1 MDILLINHCS
11 SSLPHGMEFRPGYLR
26 GDGANSAMA
35 ADATVS
41 IWPKGPY
48 LEAHRMARDKL
59 PIAPNSI
66 DPAEFTW

>member
-1 MDILLINHCS
+1 
-11 SSLPHGMEFRPGYLR
+11 MEFRPGYLR